1 MLLKVLRERVM
12 QPKAQDRVAAV
23 MPLVKARALLRVAA
37 AVAAVMPLV
46 KARALLRVA
55 AVANQ
60 LRLLLPSKQ

>member
-1 MLLKVLRERVM
+1 
-12 QPKAQDRVAAV
+12 

-37 AVAAVMPLV
+37 VAVVMPLV

-55 AVANQ
+55 AVNQ